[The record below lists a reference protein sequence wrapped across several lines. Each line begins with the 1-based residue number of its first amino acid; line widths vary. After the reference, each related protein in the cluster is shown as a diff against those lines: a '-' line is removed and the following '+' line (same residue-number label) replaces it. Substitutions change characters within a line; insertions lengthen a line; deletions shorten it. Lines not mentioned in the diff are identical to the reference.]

1 MDFGRGAF
9 FRATCERGNFRD
21 KASCMDLTFIQCIMR
36 LDHFMARWGKGL
48 GVLGVVAALMG
59 WHGSDRPDI
68 LIAKDG
74 VLVGLPWP
82 EGRALS
88 KPNGG
93 TFSAGIWAQNDGLPM
108 PREKAYALWQDR
120 KIDLYHH
127 WSNKKKGLEI
137 ACVPG
142 ELHIVA
148 QKRPISGECWHLS
161 HHIIKRNGT
170 TAVWL
175 DHQGKPTKI
184 RHINSGFTRLWSKH
198 R

>member
-1 MDFGRGAF
+1 
-9 FRATCERGNFRD
+9 
-21 KASCMDLTFIQCIMR
+21 MR

-108 PREKAYALWQDR
+108 PREKAYA
-120 KIDLYHH
+120 
-127 WSNKKKGLEI
+127 
-137 ACVPG
+137 
-142 ELHIVA
+142 
-148 QKRPISGECWHLS
+148 
-161 HHIIKRNGT
+161 
-170 TAVWL
+170 
-175 DHQGKPTKI
+175 
-184 RHINSGFTRLWSKH
+184 
-198 R
+198 